1 MTDQPQRLSGCGVL
15 KPRDDIEQHNSLKVM
30 AGGTRDAG
38 QKPKGTS
45 NRRKTA
51 DRFAVLNSFI
61 DITMANLT
69 RNEIAV
75 WLVLYR
81 DSRDEI
87 ARTSQVDIARRA
99 GVTDRTVR
107 NVMRKLERR
116 GLLKIVYRGGLNS
129 GPSRYRVIPL
139 EPEQTT

>member
-1 MTDQPQRLSGCGVL
+1 
-15 KPRDDIEQHNSLKVM
+15 
-30 AGGTRDAG
+30 
-38 QKPKGTS
+38 
-45 NRRKTA
+45 
-51 DRFAVLNSFI
+51 
-61 DITMANLT
+61 MANLT

-87 ARTSQVDIARRA
+87 ARTSQMDIARRA

-139 EPEQTT
+139 EPEPTT